1 MQRLDPSPWNLA
13 SVAARAMP
21 LSILIA
27 ACGPVVA
34 VPGDTD
40 GDTDVD
46 PTQPTDPSDPSE
58 PSDPSSP
65 SDPSDPSDPTTPVG
79 CDAYNPCGYGY
90 NCIDGICEPGS
101 GYYCDDACC
110 YTPGEAGGCY
120 YECAYDFE
128 CSSGNIC
135 NDAKLCE
142 PATTLPECPSPVLS
156 QSIPIEIGA
165 PVLSLSFFDG
175 NGDAPRELAVG
186 FQDGATVVPGGNAGV
201 DVPLPVT
208 LGAQVDDIAAGDLD
222 LDGDVDLLV
231 STSGATSGFSAF
243 YNDGV
248 GGFALGIGPSGVSRR
263 FELAD
268 IDGDGLPDVVGT
280 FDFGGPSEQLAIVRA
295 LGSGT
300 YDAPYIHEVSGVPVL
315 DFETAPLLG
324 GPGSELVAFDSDIVA
339 IWNHG
344 PLDGMADQ
352 YLWGGG
358 YVDGTLAVGDF
369 DGNGALDV
377 VRAQYYSGGTM
388 VRYFDGDGGGGF
400 SLGDAVWVTN
410 EYDAAAAGDV
420 DGDGYAEVLLGGS
433 GGGLLV
439 LRSNSPT
446 GDACSSYTF
455 TDGGSGLQSV
465 GDFTGDGI
473 ADVAHAEGTRVLVHA
488 L

>member
-1 MQRLDPSPWNLA
+1 M
-13 SVAARAMP
+13 AARAVP
-21 LSILIA
+21 LTILIA

-40 GDTDVD
+40 ADTDVD
-46 PTQPTDPSDPSE
+46 PTNPTDPSDPSN
-58 PSDPSSP
+58 PSN
-65 SDPSDPSDPTTPVG
+65 PSDPSDPTTPG
-79 CDAYNPCGYGY
+79 QCDAENPCGYGY
-90 NCIDGICEPGS
+90 DCIDGVCVPD
-101 GYYCDDACC
+101 YYCADGCC
-110 YTPGEAGGCY
+110 YGDGGCCYGDYGCCYGDDGCY
-120 YECAYDFE
+120 YYDCAYDADCGAGYVCGDF
-128 CSSGNIC
+128 GN
-135 NDAKLCE
+135 CE
-142 PATTLPECPSPVLS
+142 PATTVPECPTPVLS

-186 FQDGATVVPGGNAGV
+186 FQDGATVVPGANAGAAT
-201 DVPLPVT
+201 PLPIT
-208 LGAQVDDIAAGDLD
+208 LGAQVDDVAGGDLD
-222 LDGDVDLLV
+222 LDGDVDLLL
-231 STSGATSGFSAF
+231 STSGAASGFSAF
-243 YNDGV
+243 YNDGA
-248 GGFALGIGPSGVSRR
+248 GGFGLGIGPGGVSRR

-268 IDGDGLPDVVGT
+268 MDGDGLPDVVGT

-315 DFETAPLLG
+315 DFETAPLFG
-324 GPGSELVAFDSDIVA
+324 GPGSELLAFDSDIIA

-344 PLDGMADQ
+344 PLDGTADQ
-352 YLWGGG
+352 YLWLSGGFVPG
-358 YVDGTLAVGDF
+358 SLAVGDF

-388 VRYFDGDGGGGF
+388 LRYFYGDGGGGF
-400 SLGDAVWVTN
+400 WLGDPVWLTT
-410 EYDAAAAGDV
+410 EYDAAGAGDV

-433 GGGLLV
+433 SGGLLV
-439 LRSNSPT
+439 LRSSTPT
-446 GDACSSYTF
+446 GDACSSYTL

-473 ADVAHAEGTRVLVHA
+473 ADVAHAEGTRVRVHA

>member
-21 LSILIA
+21 LTIMIA

-46 PTQPTDPSDPSE
+46 PTHPTDPSDPS
-58 PSDPSSP
+58 DPSN
-65 SDPSDPSDPTTPVG
+65 PSDPSDPTTPAQ

-90 NCIDGICEPGS
+90 DCIDGVCIPD
-101 GYYCDDACC
+101 YYCADGCC
-110 YTPGEAGGCY
+110 YDGEGGCCYGDGGCY
-120 YECAYDFE
+120 YYD
-128 CSSGNIC
+128 CTYDIDCGSGYVCGDFGN
-135 NDAKLCE
+135 CE
-142 PATTLPECPSPVLS
+142 PAQVVPECSTPVFS
-156 QSIPIEIGA
+156 QAIPIEIGA
-165 PVLSLSFFDG
+165 PVLSLAFFDG
-175 NGDAPRELAVG
+175 DGDAPREFAVG
-186 FQDGATVVPGGNAGV
+186 LQNGAGVIPGANAGPANV
-201 DVPLPVT
+201 LLIPF
-208 LGAQVDDIAAGDLD
+208 GAQADDIAAGDLD

-243 YNDGV
+243 YNDGA
-248 GGFALGIGPSGVSRR
+248 GGFGLGIGPGGVSRR

-268 IDGDGLPDVVGT
+268 IDGDGLVDVVGT

-300 YDAPYIHEVSGVPVL
+300 YDAPYIHEVSGQPVL

-324 GPGSELVAFDSDIVA
+324 GVGSELIAFDSDIVA

-344 PLDGMADQ
+344 PLDGAADQ

-358 YVDGTLAVGDF
+358 YVAGSLAVGDF

-377 VRAQYYSGGTM
+377 VRAQYYFGGTM
-388 VRYFDGDGGGGF
+388 VRYFYGDGGGGF
-400 SLGDAVWVTN
+400 SLGQPVWVTS
-410 EYDAAAAGDV
+410 EYDAASAGDV
-420 DGDGYAEVLLGGS
+420 DGDGYAEVLLGGT

-439 LRSNSPT
+439 LRSTSPT

-455 TDGGSGLQSV
+455 TDGSSAVQAV